1 MDEGYLYILI
11 LEVKIKVNRLLKNGN
26 FWFKRS
32 KNNLKFKLYED
43 RMKCFNDINLVVIWF
58 IRFNN

>member
-1 MDEGYLYILI
+1 MEIFDLR
-11 LEVKIKVNRLLKNGN
+11 EVKK
-26 FWFKRS
+26 
-32 KNNLKFKLYED
+32 NLKFKLYED